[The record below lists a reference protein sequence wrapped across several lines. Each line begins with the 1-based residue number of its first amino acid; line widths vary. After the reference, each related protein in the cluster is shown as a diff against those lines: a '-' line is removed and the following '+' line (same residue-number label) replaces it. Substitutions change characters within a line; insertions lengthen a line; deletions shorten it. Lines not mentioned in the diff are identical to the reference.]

1 MHGLNITNALQLQLR
16 LSEHEG
22 SWAQVLAGHDLN
34 CRIIAASS
42 RNNNGRRVRKMGDS
56 EYVKSQAR
64 IMKSLRRLGC
74 LHTLDLYAKSLSS
87 DVEAIRPELAEAQF
101 EAAWRSGQWD
111 LSTEF
116 LQGEITNNEAA
127 KEGHHDNDSRVDS
140 AVLSLTLDG
149 KFHKDV
155 HSSLRALS
163 SGDLQVAFSLVQAAG
178 SRLVR
183 SSVAEC
189 PESADTMNRIIIRL
203 RSLHD
208 IYNSLVLCNNVKQD
222 PELLDEQLKCLEEEW
237 SRTLLVNYSSL
248 GGKTDMEN
256 ITPYSISEPL
266 LAVRG
271 TILRAFGYK
280 EALAKQLLLTVTIA
294 RKAGAFDEAL
304 QAVREL
310 RLVAETTQRPSD
322 AKRCSNSVLH
332 SSLATWK
339 VEEAKL
345 SWAMGRKTAAIA
357 LAKSLIEGYS
367 PKIKLARLQ
376 NEVCDEA
383 GHVAHL
389 PPTMNSA
396 PDIFFEVLTLL
407 SKWQHQTRSE
417 SSNQVYAQMF
427 SAVRGMTKSVLTADV
442 KNNRK
447 IAKAYF
453 RLATFAY
460 SQYKSIDARLKSTEW
475 LKQEELKR
483 LNEEEYFRLEQQLRT
498 TRDNVAMRS
507 SNKAKWE
514 QEVREL
520 TRKVQPLH
528 TQVTADCE
536 ESTTLVLS
544 LDNWLVLTIQ
554 NYRRSLNCGDFYV
567 RRAVF
572 RFFELWINNCG
583 GSSDRSREYSDDVAP
598 ILNSEIRKVIDTV
611 LTHNWLELTHQ
622 IVSRLGVDGVD
633 ESYMQNMTDLVMK
646 MASDHPYHVLYNVFA
661 QMRSSAT
668 DDPKVIVAN
677 EIIERIRN
685 KDGKFRPMIEQME
698 KMIEAYI
705 LLAQNRID
713 KSK

>member
-1 MHGLNITNALQLQLR
+1 
-16 LSEHEG
+16 
-22 SWAQVLAGHDLN
+22 
-34 CRIIAASS
+34 
-42 RNNNGRRVRKMGDS
+42 
-56 EYVKSQAR
+56 
-64 IMKSLRRLGC
+64 
-74 LHTLDLYAKSLSS
+74 
-87 DVEAIRPELAEAQF
+87 
-101 EAAWRSGQWD
+101 
-111 LSTEF
+111 
-116 LQGEITNNEAA
+116 
-127 KEGHHDNDSRVDS
+127 
-140 AVLSLTLDG
+140 
-149 KFHKDV
+149 
-155 HSSLRALS
+155 
-163 SGDLQVAFSLVQAAG
+163 
-178 SRLVR
+178 
-183 SSVAEC
+183 
-189 PESADTMNRIIIRL
+189 
-203 RSLHD
+203 
-208 IYNSLVLCNNVKQD
+208 
-222 PELLDEQLKCLEEEW
+222 
-237 SRTLLVNYSSL
+237 
-248 GGKTDMEN
+248 
-256 ITPYSISEPL
+256 
-266 LAVRG
+266 
-271 TILRAFGYK
+271 
-280 EALAKQLLLTVTIA
+280 
-294 RKAGAFDEAL
+294 
-304 QAVREL
+304 
-310 RLVAETTQRPSD
+310 
-322 AKRCSNSVLH
+322 
-332 SSLATWK
+332 
-339 VEEAKL
+339 
-345 SWAMGRKTAAIA
+345 
-357 LAKSLIEGYS
+357 
-367 PKIKLARLQ
+367 
-376 NEVCDEA
+376 
-383 GHVAHL
+383 
-389 PPTMNSA
+389 
-396 PDIFFEVLTLL
+396 
-407 SKWQHQTRSE
+407 
-417 SSNQVYAQMF
+417 
-427 SAVRGMTKSVLTADV
+427 MTKSVRTADV

-633 ESYMQNMTDLVMK
+633 ASYMQNMTDLVMK
-646 MASDHPYHVLYNVFA
+646 MASDHPYHVLYHVFA

-668 DDPKVIVAN
+668 DDPKVIVAH

-713 KSK
+713 KSKSRNPYPIPSQVKKRALSDLDLLPVLTADVPVDFDCEYNLANSGIATFRHFGENCRLVGGINQPKLVECYGSDGNVYKQLAKSGNDDLRQDAVMQQYFKSVSYTHLTLPTKRIV

>member
-1 MHGLNITNALQLQLR
+1 
-16 LSEHEG
+16 
-22 SWAQVLAGHDLN
+22 
-34 CRIIAASS
+34 
-42 RNNNGRRVRKMGDS
+42 
-56 EYVKSQAR
+56 
-64 IMKSLRRLGC
+64 
-74 LHTLDLYAKSLSS
+74 
-87 DVEAIRPELAEAQF
+87 
-101 EAAWRSGQWD
+101 
-111 LSTEF
+111 
-116 LQGEITNNEAA
+116 
-127 KEGHHDNDSRVDS
+127 
-140 AVLSLTLDG
+140 
-149 KFHKDV
+149 
-155 HSSLRALS
+155 
-163 SGDLQVAFSLVQAAG
+163 
-178 SRLVR
+178 
-183 SSVAEC
+183 
-189 PESADTMNRIIIRL
+189 
-203 RSLHD
+203 
-208 IYNSLVLCNNVKQD
+208 
-222 PELLDEQLKCLEEEW
+222 
-237 SRTLLVNYSSL
+237 
-248 GGKTDMEN
+248 MEN

-310 RLVAETTQRPSD
+310 RLVAETTPRPSD

-427 SAVRGMTKSVLTADV
+427 SAVRGMTKSVRTADV

-544 LDNWLVLTIQ
+544 LDNL
-554 NYRRSLNCGDFYV
+554 
-567 RRAVF
+567 
-572 RFFELWINNCG
+572 
-583 GSSDRSREYSDDVAP
+583 
-598 ILNSEIRKVIDTV
+598 
-611 LTHNWLELTHQ
+611 
-622 IVSRLGVDGVD
+622 
-633 ESYMQNMTDLVMK
+633 
-646 MASDHPYHVLYNVFA
+646 
-661 QMRSSAT
+661 
-668 DDPKVIVAN
+668 
-677 EIIERIRN
+677 
-685 KDGKFRPMIEQME
+685 
-698 KMIEAYI
+698 
-705 LLAQNRID
+705 
-713 KSK
+713 